1 MKDNN
6 SNNIESQTSNL
17 TIEEFHKLLAAN
29 TAELNKLRMFYAE
42 QLADIQD
49 KYDKDLDKIIAQ
61 EHHENDE
68 LRKARKEYE
77 RAKEEY
83 ELNIRSLKK
92 DRNDAGRRY
101 NVDKAKLKNYWSTE
115 NEKIQS
121 ERHNIFERYRDSG
134 GVLMGDTE
142 GLLHP
147 GWTRDKKGGMSDE
160 QAQG

>member
-6 SNNIESQTSNL
+6 SNNIETNNL
-17 TIEEFHKLLAAN
+17 TTEEFHKLLAEN
-29 TAELNKLRMFYAE
+29 TAKLNALRFDYAQ
-42 QLADIQD
+42 QLADVQD
-49 KYDKDLDKIIAQ
+49 KYNKDLAEILAQ
-61 EHHENDE
+61 EYQENDE
-68 LRKARKEYE
+68 FRKARKEYE
-77 RAKEEY
+77 
-83 ELNIRSLKK
+83 LNICSLKK

-101 NVDKAKLKNYWSTE
+101 NVGKAKLKNYWSTE
-115 NEKIQS
+115 NEKIQN

-134 GVLMGDTE
+134 GALTGDTE

>member
-17 TIEEFHKLLAAN
+17 TTEEFHKLLADN
-29 TAELNKLRMFYAE
+29 TENLNELRIYYAQ
-42 QLADIQD
+42 QLADVQD
-49 KYDKDLDKIIAQ
+49 KYNKDLDKIIAQ

-101 NVDKAKLKNYWSTE
+101 NVGKAKLKN
-115 NEKIQS
+115 
-121 ERHNIFERYRDSG
+121 
-134 GVLMGDTE
+134 
-142 GLLHP
+142 
-147 GWTRDKKGGMSDE
+147 
-160 QAQG
+160 

>member
-6 SNNIESQTSNL
+6 SNNIETNNL
-17 TIEEFHKLLAAN
+17 TTEEFHKLLAEN
-29 TAELNKLRMFYAE
+29 TTNQNELRFYYAQ

-49 KYDKDLDKIIAQ
+49 KYNKDLDKIIAQ

-77 RAKEEY
+77 RAKEEF

-134 GVLMGDTE
+134 GGTHGRNRRSPSPRL
-142 GLLHP
+142 
-147 GWTRDKKGGMSDE
+147 DKRQE
-160 QAQG
+160 RRNER

>member
-6 SNNIESQTSNL
+6 SNNIETNNL
-17 TIEEFHKLLAAN
+17 TTEEFHKLLAEN
-29 TAELNKLRMFYAE
+29 TTNQNELRFYYAQ
-42 QLADIQD
+42 QLADVQD
-49 KYDKDLDKIIAQ
+49 KYNKDLDKIIAQ

-134 GVLMGDTE
+134 GGTHGRYRRSPSPRLDKRQE
-142 GLLHP
+142 R
-147 GWTRDKKGGMSDE
+147 RDE
-160 QAQG
+160 R

>member
-1 MKDNN
+1 MKDQQI
-6 SNNIESQTSNL
+6 NNIESQTSNL
-17 TIEEFHKLLAAN
+17 TTEEFHKLLAEN
-29 TAELNKLRMFYAE
+29 TANLNELRFYYAQ
-42 QLADIQD
+42 QLADVRD
-49 KYDKDLDKIIAQ
+49 KYNKDLDKIIAQ
-61 EHHENDE
+61 EYYENDE

-92 DRNDAGRRY
+92 DRNDAERRY
-101 NVDKAKLKNYWSTE
+101 NVGKAKLKNYWSIE

-134 GVLMGDTE
+134 GVLTGETE

-160 QAQG
+160 

>member
-6 SNNIESQTSNL
+6 SNNIESQTNKL
-17 TIEEFHKLLAAN
+17 TTEEFHKLLADN
-29 TAELNKLRMFYAE
+29 TAKLNELRFDYAQ
-42 QLADIQD
+42 QLADIRD
-49 KYDKDLDKIIAQ
+49 KYNEKLNDIVDN
-61 EHHENDE
+61 EHLENDE
-68 LRKARKEYE
+68 LYRARKEYE

-101 NVDKAKLKNYWSTE
+101 NVAKAKLKNYWSTE

-134 GVLMGDTE
+134 GGTHGRYRRSPAPRL
-142 GLLHP
+142 
-147 GWTRDKKGGMSDE
+147 DKRQERRDE
-160 QAQG
+160 Q

>member
-6 SNNIESQTSNL
+6 LNNIETNNL
-17 TIEEFHKLLAAN
+17 TTAEFHKLLAEN
-29 TAELNKLRMFYAE
+29 TAKLNALRFDYTQ
-42 QLADIQD
+42 QLADVQD
-49 KYDKDLDKIIAQ
+49 KYNKDLDEIIAQ

-77 RAKEEY
+77 SAKEEY
-83 ELNIRSLKK
+83 ELNIRSLRK

-101 NVDKAKLKNYWSTE
+101 NVGKAKLKNYWSTE

-134 GVLMGDTE
+134 GGTHGRYGRTPAPRLDKRQE
-142 GLLHP
+142 R
-147 GWTRDKKGGMSDE
+147 RDE
-160 QAQG
+160 R

>member
-6 SNNIESQTSNL
+6 SNNIETNNL
-17 TIEEFHKLLAAN
+17 TTEEFHKLLAEN
-29 TAELNKLRMFYAE
+29 TEKLNALRFDYAH
-42 QLADIQD
+42 QLADVQD
-49 KYDKDLDKIIAQ
+49 KYNKDLAEILAQ
-61 EHHENDE
+61 EYQENDE

-83 ELNIRSLKK
+83 ELNILSLKK

-101 NVDKAKLKNYWSTE
+101 NVGKAKLKNYWSIE

-134 GVLMGDTE
+134 GGTHGRNRRSPAPRLDQRQE
-142 GLLHP
+142 R
-147 GWTRDKKGGMSDE
+147 RDE
-160 QAQG
+160 R

>member
-6 SNNIESQTSNL
+6 SNNIETNNL
-17 TIEEFHKLLAAN
+17 TTEEFHKLLAEN
-29 TAELNKLRMFYAE
+29 TANLNELRFYYAQE
-42 QLADIQD
+42 LADVQD
-49 KYDKDLDKIIAQ
+49 KYNKDLAEILAQ
-61 EHHENDE
+61 EYQENDE

-83 ELNIRSLKK
+83 ELNICSLKK
-92 DRNDAGRRY
+92 DRNDARRRY
-101 NVDKAKLKNYWSTE
+101 NVGKAKLKNYWSIE

-134 GVLMGDTE
+134 GVLTGETE

-147 GWTRDKKGGMSDE
+147 GCTRDKKGGMSDE
-160 QAQG
+160 

>member
-6 SNNIESQTSNL
+6 SNNIETNNL
-17 TIEEFHKLLAAN
+17 TTEEFHKLLAEN
-29 TAELNKLRMFYAE
+29 TANLNELRFYYAQ
-42 QLADIQD
+42 QLADVRD
-49 KYDKDLDKIIAQ
+49 KYNKDLDKIIAQ

-83 ELNIRSLKK
+83 ELNIRSLTK

-101 NVDKAKLKNYWSTE
+101 NVGKAKLKNYWSIE

-134 GVLMGDTE
+134 GVLTGAEE

-147 GWTRDKKGGMSDE
+147 GWTRIKEGGMSDE
-160 QAQG
+160 ER

>member
-6 SNNIESQTSNL
+6 SNNIETNNL
-17 TIEEFHKLLAAN
+17 TTEEFHKLLAEN
-29 TAELNKLRMFYAE
+29 TEKLNALRFDYAH
-42 QLADIQD
+42 QLADVQD
-49 KYDKDLDKIIAQ
+49 KYNKDLAEILAQ
-61 EHHENDE
+61 EYHENDE

-83 ELNIRSLKK
+83 ERNIRSLTK

-101 NVDKAKLKNYWSTE
+101 NVGKAKLKNSWSIE

-134 GVLMGDTE
+134 GGTHGRNRRSPAPRLDQRQE
-142 GLLHP
+142 R
-147 GWTRDKKGGMSDE
+147 RDE
-160 QAQG
+160 R

>member
-6 SNNIESQTSNL
+6 SNNIESQTNKL
-17 TIEEFHKLLAAN
+17 TTEEFHKLLADN
-29 TAELNKLRMFYAE
+29 TAKLNELRFYYAQ
-42 QLADIQD
+42 QLAGLQD
-49 KYDKDLDKIIAQ
+49 RYNEDLDKIIAQ

-68 LRKARKEYE
+68 LHKARKEYE

-83 ELNIRSLKK
+83 ELNIRSLRK
-92 DRNDAGRRY
+92 DRNNAGRSY
-101 NVDKAKLKNYWSTE
+101 NIEKAILKNYWTTK

-134 GVLMGDTE
+134 GVLTGETE

-160 QAQG
+160 

>member
-6 SNNIESQTSNL
+6 SNNIETNNL
-17 TIEEFHKLLAAN
+17 TTEEFHKLLAEN
-29 TAELNKLRMFYAE
+29 TAKLNALRFDYAQ
-42 QLADIQD
+42 QLADVQD
-49 KYDKDLDKIIAQ
+49 KYNKDLAEILAQ
-61 EHHENDE
+61 EYQENDE

-83 ELNIRSLKK
+83 ELNILSLKK
-92 DRNDAGRRY
+92 DLNDAGRRY
-101 NVDKAKLKNYWSTE
+101 NVGKAKLKNYWSTE

-134 GVLMGDTE
+134 GALTGDTE

>member
-6 SNNIESQTSNL
+6 SNNIETNNL
-17 TIEEFHKLLAAN
+17 TTEEFHKLLADN
-29 TAELNKLRMFYAE
+29 TENLNELRFYYAQ
-42 QLADIQD
+42 QLADVQD

-101 NVDKAKLKNYWSTE
+101 NVGKAKLKNYWSIE

-134 GVLMGDTE
+134 GGTHGRNRRSPAPRLDQRQE
-142 GLLHP
+142 R
-147 GWTRDKKGGMSDE
+147 RDE
-160 QAQG
+160 R

>member
-6 SNNIESQTSNL
+6 SNNIETNNL
-17 TIEEFHKLLAAN
+17 TTEEFHKLLAEN
-29 TAELNKLRMFYAE
+29 TANLNELRFDYAH
-42 QLADIQD
+42 QLADVQD
-49 KYDKDLDKIIAQ
+49 KYNKDLAEILAQ
-61 EHHENDE
+61 EYHENDE

-83 ELNIRSLKK
+83 ELNICSLKK
-92 DRNDAGRRY
+92 DRNDARRRY
-101 NVDKAKLKNYWSTE
+101 NVGKAKLKNYWSIE

-134 GVLMGDTE
+134 GVLTGETE

>member
-6 SNNIESQTSNL
+6 SNNIETNNL
-17 TIEEFHKLLAAN
+17 TTEEFHKLLAEN
-29 TAELNKLRMFYAE
+29 TAKLNELRFDYA
-42 QLADIQD
+42 QRLADIQD
-49 KYDKDLDKIIAQ
+49 KYNKDLGKIIAQ

-83 ELNIRSLKK
+83 ELNIRSLRR
-92 DRNDAGRRY
+92 DRNDAGCRY

-134 GVLMGDTE
+134 GGTHGRYRRSPAPRL
-142 GLLHP
+142 
-147 GWTRDKKGGMSDE
+147 DKRQE
-160 QAQG
+160 RRNER

>member
-6 SNNIESQTSNL
+6 SNNIETNNL
-17 TIEEFHKLLAAN
+17 TTEEFHKLLAEN
-29 TAELNKLRMFYAE
+29 TANLNELRFYYAQ
-42 QLADIQD
+42 QLADVRD
-49 KYDKDLDKIIAQ
+49 KYNKDLDKIIAQ
-61 EHHENDE
+61 EYHENDE

-92 DRNDAGRRY
+92 DRNDAERRY
-101 NVDKAKLKNYWSTE
+101 NVGKVKLKNYWSIE

-134 GVLMGDTE
+134 GVLTGETE

-147 GWTRDKKGGMSDE
+147 AGQETRKEG
-160 QAQG
+160 

>member
-6 SNNIESQTSNL
+6 SNNIETNNL
-17 TIEEFHKLLAAN
+17 TTEAFHKLLAEN
-29 TAELNKLRMFYAE
+29 TAKLNELRFGYA
-42 QLADIQD
+42 QRLACLQD
-49 KYDKDLDKIIAQ
+49 KYDEDLDKFIAQ

-92 DRNDAGRRY
+92 DRNDTRRSY
-101 NVDKAKLKNYWSTE
+101 DIEKAILKNYWSVK
-115 NEKIQS
+115 NEEIQS

-134 GVLMGDTE
+134 GALTGDTE

-160 QAQG
+160 

>member
-6 SNNIESQTSNL
+6 SNNIETNNL
-17 TIEEFHKLLAAN
+17 TTEEFHKLLADN
-29 TAELNKLRMFYAE
+29 TAKLNELRFDYA
-42 QLADIQD
+42 QRLACLQD
-49 KYDKDLDKIIAQ
+49 KYDEDLDKIIAQ
-61 EHHENDE
+61 EHHENDD

-101 NVDKAKLKNYWSTE
+101 NVEKAILKNYWSVK
-115 NEKIQS
+115 NEEIQS

-134 GVLMGDTE
+134 GALTGDTE

-147 GWTRDKKGGMSDE
+147 DWTRDKKGGMSDE
-160 QAQG
+160 

>member
-6 SNNIESQTSNL
+6 LNNIETNNL
-17 TIEEFHKLLAAN
+17 TTEEFHKLLAEN
-29 TAELNKLRMFYAE
+29 TAKLNALRFDYTQ
-42 QLADIQD
+42 QLADVRD
-49 KYDKDLDKIIAQ
+49 KYNKDLDEIIAQ

-92 DRNDAGRRY
+92 DRNDAGRSY
-101 NVDKAKLKNYWSTE
+101 NIEKAILKNYWSTK

-134 GVLMGDTE
+134 GGTHGRNRRSPAPRLDKRQE
-142 GLLHP
+142 R
-147 GWTRDKKGGMSDE
+147 RDE
-160 QAQG
+160 R

>member
-6 SNNIESQTSNL
+6 LNNIETNNL
-17 TIEEFHKLLAAN
+17 TTEEFHKLLAEN
-29 TAELNKLRMFYAE
+29 TAKLNALRFDYTQ
-42 QLADIQD
+42 QLADVQD
-49 KYDKDLDKIIAQ
+49 KYNKDLDEIIAQ

-83 ELNIRSLKK
+83 ELNIRSLRK

-101 NVDKAKLKNYWSTE
+101 NVGKAKLKNYWSTE

-134 GVLMGDTE
+134 GALTGNTE

-147 GWTRDKKGGMSDE
+147 SWSREKKGGVSDE
-160 QAQG
+160 EQ

>member
-6 SNNIESQTSNL
+6 SNNIETNNL
-17 TIEEFHKLLAAN
+17 TTEEFHKLLAEN
-29 TAELNKLRMFYAE
+29 TAKLNALRFDYAQ
-42 QLADIQD
+42 QLADVQD
-49 KYDKDLDKIIAQ
+49 KYNKDLAEILAQ
-61 EHHENDE
+61 EYQENDE

-83 ELNIRSLKK
+83 ELNIRSLTK

-101 NVDKAKLKNYWSTE
+101 NVGKAKLKNYWSIE

-134 GVLMGDTE
+134 GGYSREKQKVSCTQAGPETRKE
-142 GLLHP
+142 G
-147 GWTRDKKGGMSDE
+147 
-160 QAQG
+160 